1 MKLGLALLRGLVGAL
16 FVGHGAQKV
25 LGKFG
30 GGGPDAT
37 GQFFEMSGLRPGKPM
52 AYAAG
57 GSEMAG
63 GALLALG
70 LFTPLASAMLSGTMI
85 TAIRAV
91 HLDKGPWVSD
101 GGWEYNAVLLA
112 GLFALTETGPGPL
125 SLDRALGYDLEGAA
139 WAIAA
144 LGAGAAGS
152 AAVVALSQ
160 RQPGGGPIE
169 AATAGA

>member
-1 MKLGLALLRGLVGAL
+1 MKLGLALVRGLVGTL
-16 FVGHGAQKV
+16 FIGHGAQKV
-25 LGKFG
+25 LGRFG

-63 GALLALG
+63 GTLLALG
-70 LFTPLASAMLSGTMI
+70 LYTPLAATMLSGTMI

-91 HLDKGPWVSD
+91 HADKGPWVAD
-101 GGWEYNAVLLA
+101 GGWEYNAVLIA
-112 GLFALTETGPGPL
+112 GLFALTEIGPGPL
-125 SLDRALGYDLEGAA
+125 SLDRALGNDLEGPG
-139 WAIAA
+139 WAIAELA
-144 LGAGAAGS
+144 AAAAGS
-152 AAVVALSQ
+152 AAVFALSQ
-160 RQPGGGPIE
+160 RRPGGGPVE

>member
-1 MKLGLALLRGLVGAL
+1 MKLGLTLLRGLVGAL
-16 FVGHGAQKV
+16 FIGHGAQKV

-30 GGGPDAT
+30 GGGPEAT
-37 GQFFEMSGLRPGKPM
+37 GQFFEMSGLRPGRPM

-70 LFTPLASAMLSGTMI
+70 LFTPLAASMLSGTMI

-125 SLDRALGYDLEGAA
+125 SLDRALGNELDGPAWALAQLGAA
-139 WAIAA
+139 
-144 LGAGAAGS
+144 AAGS
-152 AAVVALSQ
+152 AAVFALSE
-160 RQPGGGPIE
+160 RRPGGGPVE